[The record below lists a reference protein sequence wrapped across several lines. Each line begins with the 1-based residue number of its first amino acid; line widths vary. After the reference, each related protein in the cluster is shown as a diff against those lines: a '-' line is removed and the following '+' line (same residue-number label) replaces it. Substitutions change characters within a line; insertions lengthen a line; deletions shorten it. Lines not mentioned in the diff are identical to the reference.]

1 MELKKARNEF
11 ERDFI
16 LQILQANDWNISEA
30 AQKLG
35 IERTNLHRKI
45 RQYKITKEQDE

>member
-11 ERDFI
+11 EREFI
-16 LQILQANDWNISEA
+16 IQTLEASNWNITEA
-30 AQKLG
+30 SQKLG

-45 RQYKITKEQDE
+45 KQYKITKVRD